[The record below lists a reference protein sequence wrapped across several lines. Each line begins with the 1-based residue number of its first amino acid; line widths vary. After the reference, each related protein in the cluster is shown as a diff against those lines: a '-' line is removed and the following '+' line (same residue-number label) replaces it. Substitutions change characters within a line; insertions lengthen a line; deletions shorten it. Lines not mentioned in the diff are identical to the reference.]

1 MRVALREA
9 AAAAEHDDVPV
20 GCVVVRE
27 GEIVGA
33 AHNERELRGDPTA
46 HAEVLALREA
56 AVTLGGWRLPGTV
69 VYVTL
74 EPCPMCAGA
83 IQQARVARVVFGA
96 PDQKVG
102 AAGTRDQ
109 PPPEP
114 APAPPG
120 GGAGG
125 RSRHRRARSAAEL
138 LRRSSLGVGEGVLLA
153 LGVSKPGVTIARR
166 TTSRRIRFAL
176 TVDHPPPRPH
186 RARAGDRRR
195 GPRPAVDRAGR
206 RRRHPGRRA
215 DHRAPRPD
223 PRPGSRWS
231 SRPRRRSRASTSSG
245 RRSRPRRRPTRP
257 TRTTRP
263 TTSSGST

>member
-1 MRVALREA
+1 MTRVFPRDEHFMRVALREA

-102 AAGTRDQ
+102 AAGTVINPLQNPRLLHRVEVQ
-109 PPPEP
+109 
-114 APAPPG
+114 G
-120 GGAGG
+120 GVLATDALG
-125 RSRHRRARSAAEL
+125 L
-138 LRRSSLGVGEGVLLA
+138 LRS
-153 LGVSKPGVTIARR
+153 
-166 TTSRRIRFAL
+166 FF
-176 TVDHPPPRPH
+176 D
-186 RARAGDRRR
+186 DRR
-195 GPRPAVDRAGR
+195 
-206 RRRHPGRRA
+206 
-215 DHRAPRPD
+215 
-223 PRPGSRWS
+223 
-231 SRPRRRSRASTSSG
+231 
-245 RRSRPRRRPTRP
+245 
-257 TRTTRP
+257 
-263 TTSSGST
+263 